1 VVTAECLSLPRASRP
16 TSSSTACGAQ
26 CRAQLVVEHK
36 LQPGNLLC
44 TYDRSVPFEIC
55 PVALGAAWCSSRA
68 PLWRTR
74 RTSVCGDWS
83 TVRRAAGNVSSRRP
97 LRGTNANVAAKG
109 LLSELKSS
117 LRSLRLSRQASPRR
131 LWPLQ
136 RIETAKWPAL
146 FYTRLRVRRVA
157 TAASHAPGSRA
168 LSPMEENISLLAAV
182 ANKQGGRVPAAHCSV
197 SLSLCFP

>member
-1 VVTAECLSLPRASRP
+1 MWSLRSACPCQGRQGPPAQALRAARSAVHSWLWSTSCSRGTCFALTIAVYPSRYALWPWVRHGAPVVRR
-16 TSSSTACGAQ
+16 CGA
-26 CRAQLVVEHK
+26 RGERV
-36 LQPGNLLC
+36 
-44 TYDRSVPFEIC
+44 S
-55 PVALGAAWCSSRA
+55 AAIGRLSGELRETF
-68 PLWRTR
+68 R
-74 RTSVCGDWS
+74 
-83 TVRRAAGNVSSRRP
+83 SRRP

-168 LSPMEENISLLAAV
+168 LSPN
-182 ANKQGGRVPAAHCSV
+182 GREHKFTGSGRK
-197 SLSLCFP
+197 